1 MANQYVTKED
11 LNYAA
16 QKQKAKFQAKESGK
30 SLVSDTEI
38 EKLAGVAAG
47 AQVNVLETVKVNGQA
62 VSATDKAVDI
72 TVPTNEEIE
81 GKISTAITEANVD
94 GKISAAFEEADIDGK
109 ISTAIANANVDG
121 KISTAIEAANIDGKI
136 KAAVTGVY
144 KVKGSVTLSNLPTDG
159 VEEGHVYN
167 ITEDFTTT
175 TAFVEGSGVEYP
187 AGTNVVYTAEG
198 KWDCMAGTYDF
209 SDFVKSSD
217 ILEITEAEID
227 AMYAE

>member
-16 QKQKAKFQAKESGK
+16 QKQKAKFQAKEAGK

-62 VSATDKAVDI
+62 VSATDKAVNI

-81 GKISTAITEANVD
+81 GKISTAIT
-94 GKISAAFEEADIDGK
+94 
-109 ISTAIANANVDG
+109 NANVDG
-121 KISTAIEAANIDGKI
+121 KIEAAFEAADIDGKI
-136 KAAVTGVY
+136 KTAVAGVY
-144 KVKGSVTLSNLPTDG
+144 KVKGSVTLANLPTDG

-167 ITEDFTTT
+167 VTEDFTTT
-175 TAFVEGSGVEYP
+175 TAFVEGSGVKYP

-209 SDFVKSSD
+209 SDFVKASD
-217 ILEITEAEID
+217 ILEITEEEID

>member
-1 MANQYVTKED
+1 MANQWVTKED

-16 QKQKAKFQAKESGK
+16 QKQKAKFQAKEAGK

-38 EKLAGVAAG
+38 TKLEGVAAG
-47 AQVNVLETVKVNGQA
+47 AQVNVLESVKVNGQA
-62 VSATDKAVDI
+62 LTATDKAVDI
-72 TVPTNEEIE
+72 TVPTNEEID

-94 GKISAAFEEADIDGK
+94 GKIEAAFEAADIDGK
-109 ISTAIANANVDG
+109 IKS
-121 KISTAIEAANIDGKI
+121 
-136 KAAVTGVY
+136 AVTGVY
-144 KVKGSVTLSNLPTDG
+144 KVKGSVTFANLPTDG

-167 ITEDFTTT
+167 VTEDFTTT
-175 TAFVEGSGVEYP
+175 TAFVEGAGVEYP
-187 AGTNVVYTAEG
+187 AGTNVVYTAAG

-209 SDFVKSSD
+209 TDFVKTSD